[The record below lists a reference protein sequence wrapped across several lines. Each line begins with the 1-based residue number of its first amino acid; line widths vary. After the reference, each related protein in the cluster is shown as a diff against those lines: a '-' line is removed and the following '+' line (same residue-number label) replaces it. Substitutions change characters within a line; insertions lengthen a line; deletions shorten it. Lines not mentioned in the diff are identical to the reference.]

1 MRPLSEPVTRISGKT
16 FSRKYIALGRIV
28 AEWEKIIGPEL
39 TAKAVPVKIDYRAPS
54 GKSKAGAKLA
64 SLHIATTESWST
76 TLHYQKDLILERIN
90 GLFGGGWIEDIRFV
104 ILPRESLKPPAKSK
118 RLLTE
123 DEKKFLSG
131 MLESLEDQELKTKLE
146 TLGREILKR
155 A

>member
-16 FSRKYIALGRIV
+16 FSRKYIALGRII
-28 AEWEKIIGPEL
+28 AEWDKIIGPEFS
-39 TAKAVPVKIDYRAPS
+39 AKAVPVKIDYRAPS
-54 GKSKAGAKLA
+54 GKTKAGAKLA

-104 ILPRESLKPPAKSK
+104 ILPREGLKPPAKSK

-131 MLESLEDQELKTKLE
+131 MLESLEDQELKAKLE
-146 TLGREILKR
+146 TLGREIVKR